1 MKFMPWQYPTA
12 GLCRAYATSTLR
24 RESRPMPSRSGCPG
38 KVRGRS
44 LSICLR
50 TRRKDCGSGIG
61 SSSTQP
67 STRDA
72 MTDSTDS
79 RSSSRASSGT
89 SVSGSSSPASM
100 RSRRKRPSRRRSSTR
115 AKICQH
121 FPRNAIGTP
130 PATKALSSRSSSG
143 IVLEVSAPAT
153 RHPSAPLTALA
164 SRTRTTASSVRLP
177 KASPEVETDAP
188 EAEFPFVLTS
198 PEIDDASAT
207 SSLLCDRKA
216 SHRSARSVSS
226 VTYIGALRLYASTC
240 SGLTTKP

>member
-1 MKFMPWQYPTA
+1 
-12 GLCRAYATSTLR
+12 
-24 RESRPMPSRSGCPG
+24 
-38 KVRGRS
+38 
-44 LSICLR
+44 
-50 TRRKDCGSGIG
+50 
-61 SSSTQP
+61 
-67 STRDA
+67 
-72 MTDSTDS
+72 MTDSTA
-79 RSSSRASSGT
+79 SRASSRTSPGA
-89 SVSGSSSPASM
+89 SVSGLISPASM

-121 FPRNAIGTP
+121 FPVMNKTRRRQSNCPYGANIIINSYHEAPSAHP
-130 PATKALSSRSSSG
+130 PVFKTRRHTNCTYDDKNKLTATKALSSRSSSG

-177 KASPEVETDAP
+177 KASPVEEAP
-188 EAEFPFVLTS
+188 AFPFVLTS
-198 PEIDDASAT
+198 PEIDASPT

-240 SGLTTKP
+240 SGLTCDTGRRDGR

>member
-1 MKFMPWQYPTA
+1 
-12 GLCRAYATSTLR
+12 
-24 RESRPMPSRSGCPG
+24 
-38 KVRGRS
+38 
-44 LSICLR
+44 
-50 TRRKDCGSGIG
+50 
-61 SSSTQP
+61 
-67 STRDA
+67 

-100 RSRRKRPSRRRSSTR
+100 RSRRKRPSLRRSSTR

-121 FPRNAIGTP
+121 FPVMNKTRRRQSSCPYGAKIKINAPRSAIGTP

-143 IVLEVSAPAT
+143 IVVEVSAPLA
-153 RHPSAPLTALA
+153 RHPSAPLEALA

-177 KASPEVETDAP
+177 KASPEVEADEEAP
-188 EAEFPFVLTS
+188 AFPFVLTS
-198 PEIDDASAT
+198 PEINASAT

-240 SGLTTKP
+240 SGLTCDTGRRHGR

>member
-50 TRRKDCGSGIG
+50 TRRKECGSGIG

-67 STRDA
+67 STREA
-72 MTDSTDS
+72 MTDSTTS
-79 RSSSRASSGT
+79 RESSRASSGA
-89 SVSGSSSPASM
+89 SVSCSSSPASM

-177 KASPEVETDAP
+177 KASPVEEAP
-188 EAEFPFVLTS
+188 AFPFVLTS
-198 PEIDDASAT
+198 PEIESPPT